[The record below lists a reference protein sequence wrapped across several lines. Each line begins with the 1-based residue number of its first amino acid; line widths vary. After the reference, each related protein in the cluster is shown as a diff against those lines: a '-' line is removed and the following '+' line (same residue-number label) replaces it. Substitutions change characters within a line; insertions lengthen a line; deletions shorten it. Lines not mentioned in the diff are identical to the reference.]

1 MIRCTPGDIGR
12 LCERLES
19 ILTPWRP
26 GPCPITVEYAGSSAA
41 GALNLGEQWS
51 VRASRELPEQ
61 LEGLLGHDAVRVL
74 YAAAPTAPDGA
85 YSADLR

>member
-1 MIRCTPGDIGR
+1 M
-12 LCERLES
+12 
-19 ILTPWRP
+19 
-26 GPCPITVEYAGSSAA
+26 
-41 GALNLGEQWS
+41 
-51 VRASRELPEQ
+51 RASRELLEQ